1 MRWAKQKKQ
10 RLEEEARQK
19 QLAADAKGDKMHA
32 ISQVACDGLPQ
43 AGLVMT
49 SQSLGDLNAMTSM
62 NDPQGGIALQTNHF
76 SNMDIEMGFRK
87 APEPGS
93 LEDIGIKANTPMN
106 LEPGAT
112 MGLQGSGSITLG
124 AGIGLDYSLS
134 LLIRACIV
142 WRIRRRFRDS

>member
-1 MRWAKQKKQ
+1 
-10 RLEEEARQK
+10 
-19 QLAADAKGDKMHA
+19 
-32 ISQVACDGLPQ
+32 
-43 AGLVMT
+43 MT

-62 NDPQGGIALQTNHF
+62 NGPQGGIALQTNHF
-76 SNMDIEMGFRK
+76 SNMDIEMGFRQ

-112 MGLQGSGSITLG
+112 LWAYRVRAVLPW
-124 AGIGLDYSLS
+124 ARAWLDYSLS

-142 WRIRRRFRDS
+142 WRIRRRFRDF